1 MFGGMSYKLS
11 ILRKKTVS
19 SGDVTPN
26 AVEWFD
32 QIFSPLPITTNSQTI
47 TGIDTTITL
56 RIDVTSDD
64 GMNLQYSKN
73 SGANTNISNGGTIS
87 MSNNDTLLFN
97 VNSGPAGGTI
107 VFDVVNQSDSNTI
120 LDTIT
125 LNREMV

>member
-1 MFGGMSYKLS
+1 MFGGISYKLS

-26 AVEWFD
+26 EVGWFD
-32 QIFSPLPITTNSQTI
+32 VFFSSLPITTNSQTI

-56 RIDVTSDD
+56 RIDITYDD
-64 GMNLQYSKN
+64 GMTLQYSKN
-73 SGANTNISNGGTIS
+73 SGSYVTIS
-87 MSNNDTLLFN
+87 TGSTFTMSNNDTLVFN
-97 VNSGPAGGTI
+97 VSAGIPGGTI

>member
-1 MFGGMSYKLS
+1 MFGGISYKLS

-26 AVEWFD
+26 AVDWFD
-32 QIFSPLPITTNSQTI
+32 QFFSPLPITTNSQTI